1 MTAGLPDDLE
11 LGPVELDVAD
21 LGRSRAFYEDV
32 LGLERHGQED
42 GSIWLGAGDRP
53 LVILHEVPGAQ
64 PKPANAAGLYHYA
77 LLLPGRPELGRALQ
91 TLLEADYPLQGA
103 ADHLV
108 SEAVYLPDPDGNGI
122 ELYRDRP
129 RESWS
134 YDDGRLRMAT
144 EPLAMHAVLG
154 AADEIGDGPAVPAGS
169 VVGHVHLHVGDLGQA
184 ERFYGDLVG
193 FELVTR
199 YGRMASFYAVG
210 GYHHHLGLNVWAGVG
225 APPAP
230 EGSAG
235 LRRFNVVLPRASDL
249 GALADRLSDG
259 DVTFEEDSGSLL
271 VEDPSRNRVRFVLAG
286 SVEGPPADD
295 GTHPGS

>member
-21 LGRSRAFYEDV
+21 LDRSLAFYRDI
-32 LGLERHGQED
+32 LGLEQQGRED
-42 GSIWLGAGDRP
+42 GALWLGAGGRP
-53 LVILHEVPGAQ
+53 LVVLHEVPGAQ
-64 PKPANAAGLYHYA
+64 PKPANTTGLYHYA

-91 TLLEADYPLQGA
+91 TLLDMDYPLQGA

-134 YDDGRLRMAT
+134 YEDGRLRMAT
-144 EPLAMHAVLG
+144 EPLDMHGVLEAG
-154 AADEIGDGPAVPAGS
+154 EEVGDGPAVPAGS
-169 VVGHVHLHVGDLGQA
+169 LVGHVHLHVADLPEA
-184 ERFYGDLVG
+184 EKFYGDLVG
-193 FELVTR
+193 FELTTR

-225 APPAP
+225 ARPAP
-230 EGSAG
+230 QGSAG
-235 LRRFNVVLPRASDL
+235 LRRFNVVLPRASEL
-249 GALADRLSDG
+249 GALADRLSEADLA
-259 DVTFEEDSGSLL
+259 FEEDSGSLL
-271 VEDPSRNRVRFVLAG
+271 VEDPSENRARFVLAG
-286 SVEGPPADD
+286 SEKGPAA
-295 GTHPGS
+295 GMGNGS